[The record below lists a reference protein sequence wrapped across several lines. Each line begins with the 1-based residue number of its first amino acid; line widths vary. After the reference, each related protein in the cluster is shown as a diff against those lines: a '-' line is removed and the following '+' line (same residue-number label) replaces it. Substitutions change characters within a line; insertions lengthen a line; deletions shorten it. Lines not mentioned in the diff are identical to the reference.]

1 MISYL
6 NLSFMS
12 KCEPHED
19 RNYICVIFLD
29 YLYAKYVQFLTHRYS
44 VNNQCAIVANE
55 CHSQELSVCVI

>member
-1 MISYL
+1 
-6 NLSFMS
+6 MS